1 LSRSPEPVR
10 EPLTTLD
17 DWLRWLEIL
26 HPTKIDMS
34 LDRVETVLAA
44 LELSPPPYRILS
56 VAGTNG
62 KGSCVAT
69 LERIYR
75 QFGHRVGAYTSP
87 HLWRFNERIRLDGM
101 DAPDD
106 DLMAVFQ
113 RIDRARGDTTLSYFE
128 YTTVA
133 AFLYFAERGV
143 DVAVLEVGLG
153 GRLDAVNAMDA
164 DLALIASVDLD
175 HQRWLGET
183 REAIGV
189 EKAGIMRAGRPAV
202 VADRRP
208 PRTLLDH
215 AQDLGAQLKLIG
227 RDFDLARHGDG
238 SWDYHG
244 ATMHLRRLPK
254 PALRGA
260 VQYENTA
267 ACLAAIEILDPGM
280 AGEHAALATAL
291 AGVVLPGRLQS
302 ISIDGVEWLFDV
314 AHNPAAAG
322 VLAAE
327 LEAKPVPGRTLAIVG
342 MMADKDIGGVLK
354 PVAGLVDDWI
364 VTHADS
370 ERASDSAAIA
380 RLLESLGCERVREA
394 LDVTAACKHARSHA
408 RPGDRVV
415 TFGSFYIVGPAM
427 SALGLYCS
435 PSLSD

>member
-26 HPTKIDMS
+26 HPKKIDMS

-75 QFGHRVGAYTSP
+75 QFGYRVGAYTSP
-87 HLWRFNERIRLDGM
+87 HLWRFNERIRLDGT

-106 DLMAVFQ
+106 DLVAVFQ

-143 DVAVLEVGLG
+143 DLAVLEVGLG

-164 DLALIASVDLD
+164 DLALIASIDLD
-175 HQRWLGET
+175 HQHWLGET

-202 VADRRP
+202 VADRCP
-208 PRTLLDH
+208 PQALLDH
-215 AQDLGAQLKLIG
+215 AQGLGAQLKLIG
-227 RDFDLARHGDG
+227 RDFDLTRHGDG

-244 ATMHLRRLPK
+244 ARMHLRRLPK

-260 VQYENTA
+260 VQYGNTA
-267 ACLAAIEILDPGM
+267 ACLAAIEALDPRV
-280 AGEHAALATAL
+280 ADKHEALALAL

-302 ISIDGVEWLFDV
+302 ILSDGVEWLFDV
-314 AHNPAAAG
+314 AHNPAAAR

-327 LEAKPVPGRTLAIVG
+327 LEAKPVQGRTLAIVG
-342 MMADKDIGGVLK
+342 MMADKDIGGVLE
-354 PVAGLVDDWI
+354 PMAGLVDEWT
-364 VTHADS
+364 VTRADS

-380 RLLESLGCERVREA
+380 RLLESLGCERLHEA
-394 LDVTAACKHARSHA
+394 LDVTAACELARRHA

-415 TFGSFYIVGPAM
+415 TFGSFYVVGPAM